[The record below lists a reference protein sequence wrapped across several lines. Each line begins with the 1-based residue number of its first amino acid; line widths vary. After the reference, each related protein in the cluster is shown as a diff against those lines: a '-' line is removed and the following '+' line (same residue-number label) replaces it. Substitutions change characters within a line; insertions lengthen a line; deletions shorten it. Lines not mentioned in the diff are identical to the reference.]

1 MINSR
6 VWRDYGAKCVID
18 TSDISTPAG
27 CLQLI
32 KNAIK
37 LGPVGGIYNLAV
49 VLRDSILENQTPEKF
64 KECLGP
70 KANATKYLDEIS
82 RKLCPLIKQFVIF
95 SSVSCGRG
103 NAGQSNYGMANS
115 IMERIIEQRHRDGL
129 PAKAVQWGAVGE
141 VGLVADMMEDKVDME
156 IGGTL
161 QQRISSCL
169 EELDT
174 LLFSDEALVSS
185 MVVAEKRAGSGGRE
199 NIVETIMNIM
209 SIRDIKSVSMDST
222 LSEMGMDSLMAVEI
236 KQCLER
242 EFEIFL
248 TPQDLRSLTFAKL
261 QELAEAHS
269 KDSKEMKSK
278 LNIDE
283 SLTGMNM
290 LIRNLGDEHTSNET
304 LLRLKTMNNSDNFD
318 EVTIIIPGIEG
329 VTGTAWHNI
338 ASNLKS
344 AAFCLQL
351 SNTVEITSLQGIVNA
366 VLPELISK
374 CLSKV
379 QSFYLVGYSF
389 GSYVTLQLAYE
400 LERKGMKGKVVLLDG
415 APDFLKKLTIGQISS
430 NDINENSLQIMIA
443 SNIVRNLIPDESF
456 EELYEKFVHIPTWL
470 ERVDKL
476 MELTKGQNIY
486 SLDYLRKLSV
496 GVYNRVK
503 IVADSDEND
512 INKIFSPIT
521 LIRCAEVSVV
531 DIDEDYELY
540 KFTSGVVN
548 LKFIDG
554 NHVTMLENAKL
565 PALIN
570 ELMHCED

>member
-1 MINSR
+1 M
-6 VWRDYGAKCVID
+6 
-18 TSDISTPAG
+18 
-27 CLQLI
+27 
-32 KNAIK
+32 
-37 LGPVGGIYNLAV
+37 AV
-49 VLRDSILENQTPEKF
+49 VLRDSILENQTPDKF
-64 KECLGP
+64 VECLGP
-70 KANATKYLDEIS
+70 KANATKYLDEVS
-82 RKLCPLIKQFVIF
+82 RKLCPFLKHFVIF

-115 IMERIIEQRHRDGL
+115 IMERIMEQRYRDGL
-129 PAKAVQWGAVGE
+129 PAKAIQWGAVGE
-141 VGLVADMMEDKVDME
+141 VGLVADMVEDKLDME

-174 LLFSDEALVSS
+174 LLFGDEALVSS
-185 MVVAEKRAGSGGRE
+185 MVVAEKRVGSGGRE

-236 KQCLER
+236 KQSLER

-261 QELAEAHS
+261 QELAEVHS
-269 KDSKEMKSK
+269 GDSKEMKSK

-283 SLTGMNM
+283 TLTGIHM
-290 LIRNLGDEHTSNET
+290 LIRNLGDEHTSSET
-304 LLRLKTMNNSDNFD
+304 LLRLKTLNNSDNFD
-318 EVTIIIPGIEG
+318 EATIIIPGVEG

-338 ASNLKS
+338 AANIKS
-344 AAFCLQL
+344 AAYCLQL
-351 SNTVEITSLQGIVNA
+351 SNTVELKTLPEIVKS
-366 VLPELISK
+366 VLPELMKKIF
-374 CLSKV
+374 SKV
-379 QSFYLVGYSF
+379 KTFYLVGYSF
-389 GSYVTLQLAYE
+389 GSYITLELASE
-400 LERKGMKGKVVLLDG
+400 LEKQGMKGKVVLLDG
-415 APDFLKKLTIGQISS
+415 APDFLKKLTVGQIA

-456 EELYEKFVHIPTWL
+456 EELYEKFVHIPSWA
-470 ERVDKL
+470 ERVDKVI
-476 MELTKGQNIY
+476 ELTKSQNVY

-496 GVYNRVK
+496 GVYNRVRIVVDTDNNKEIQK
-503 IVADSDEND
+503 IT
-512 INKIFSPIT
+512 SPIT

-554 NHVTMLENAKL
+554 NHVTMLENPKL

-570 ELMHCED
+570 ELMHSED